1 MNRFSFRK
9 KITGM
14 NPKAIF
20 RNVSLQAAGY
30 YTLRFAGLFN
40 FPIPPRFA
48 FGIGVSRIM
57 TVLAGSIVLITAA
70 FSPALAAEKHSQNLD
85 VGCPAILLTNEDY
98 FPALLK
104 AIDEAQSE
112 IFMSI
117 FSFKAGVHKNSYPD
131 IILAHL
137 ARAVKRGIKVI
148 VILENTGGYDYKLDA
163 ENQQTKQLLEEKGV
177 KVYFDSP
184 RQTTHTKLIVID
196 ERRVLLGSHNLTQA
210 ALKYNNEISILLD
223 RPDLAERARNYML
236 KIIKEA
242 K

>member
-1 MNRFSFRK
+1 MDSFYSCRK
-9 KITGM
+9 NIVFAFCGLTFFIV
-14 NPKAIF
+14 AL
-20 RNVSLQAAGY
+20 SSA
-30 YTLRFAGLFN
+30 FAG
-40 FPIPPRFA
+40 
-48 FGIGVSRIM
+48 
-57 TVLAGSIVLITAA
+57 
-70 FSPALAAEKHSQNLD
+70 EKRDAISFDQS
-85 VGCPAILLTNEDY
+85 GCPAILLTNEDY

-131 IILAHL
+131 RILEHL
-137 ARAVKRGIKVI
+137 AKAVKRGVKVTA
-148 VILENTGGYDYKLDA
+148 ILETTANRSDELDIQNRQTGK
-163 ENQQTKQLLEEKGV
+163 LLEEKGV

-196 ERRVLLGSHNLTQA
+196 ERLIFLGSHNFTQA

-223 RPDLAERARNYML
+223 RPDLAIHARNYML

>member
-1 MNRFSFRK
+1 MSRFDSCRK
-9 KITGM
+9 
-14 NPKAIF
+14 
-20 RNVSLQAAGY
+20 NVVVVLC
-30 YTLRFAGLFN
+30 GLTF
-40 FPIPPRFA
+40 
-48 FGIGVSRIM
+48 
-57 TVLAGSIVLITAA
+57 LIVAL
-70 FSPALAAEKHSQNLD
+70 SPAFAEGKLNAVYSDQST
-85 VGCPAILLTNEDY
+85 CPAILLTNEDY

-137 ARAVKRGIKVI
+137 ARAVKKGIKVI
-148 VILENTGGYDYKLDA
+148 VILENTGGNDYKLDA
-163 ENQQTKQLLEEKGV
+163 ENQQTKKLLEEKGV

-196 ERRVLLGSHNLTQA
+196 ERMILLGSHNLTQA

-223 RPDLAERARNYML
+223 RPDLAKRARNYML

>member
-1 MNRFSFRK
+1 MNRFSFGK
-9 KITGM
+9 KIM
-14 NPKAIF
+14 A
-20 RNVSLQAAGY
+20 V
-30 YTLRFAGLFN
+30 
-40 FPIPPRFA
+40 
-48 FGIGVSRIM
+48 M
-57 TVLAGSIVLITAA
+57 AGSIILITAA
-70 FSPALAAEKHSQNLD
+70 FSPASAEEKLNAVHSDQST
-85 VGCPAILLTNEDY
+85 CPAILLTNEDY

-117 FSFKAGVHKNSYPD
+117 FSFKAGVHNNSYPD

-163 ENQQTKQLLEEKGV
+163 ENQKTKQLLEEESV

-196 ERRVLLGSHNLTQA
+196 ERLVFLGSHNLTQA

-223 RPDLAERARNYML
+223 RPDLAKRARNYML

>member
-1 MNRFSFRK
+1 MTMNRFSFGK
-9 KITGM
+9 KIM
-14 NPKAIF
+14 A
-20 RNVSLQAAGY
+20 V
-30 YTLRFAGLFN
+30 
-40 FPIPPRFA
+40 
-48 FGIGVSRIM
+48 M
-57 TVLAGSIVLITAA
+57 AGSIILITAA
-70 FSPALAAEKHSQNLD
+70 FSPASAEEKLNAVHSDQST
-85 VGCPAILLTNEDY
+85 CPAILLTNEDY

-163 ENQQTKQLLEEKGV
+163 ENQQTKQLLEEKSV
-177 KVYFDSP
+177 KVYFDLP

-196 ERRVLLGSHNLTQA
+196 ERLVFLGSHNLTQA

-223 RPDLAERARNYML
+223 RPDLAKRARNYML

>member
-1 MNRFSFRK
+1 MDSFYSCRK
-9 KITGM
+9 NIVFAFCGLTFFIV
-14 NPKAIF
+14 AL
-20 RNVSLQAAGY
+20 SSA
-30 YTLRFAGLFN
+30 FAG
-40 FPIPPRFA
+40 
-48 FGIGVSRIM
+48 
-57 TVLAGSIVLITAA
+57 
-70 FSPALAAEKHSQNLD
+70 EKRDATSFDQS
-85 VGCPAILLTNEDY
+85 GCPAILLTNEDY

-131 IILAHL
+131 RILERL
-137 ARAVKRGIKVI
+137 AKAVKRGVKVTA
-148 VILENTGGYDYKLDA
+148 ILETTANRSDELNIQNRQTGK
-163 ENQQTKQLLEEKGV
+163 LLEEKGV
-177 KVYFDSP
+177 KVYFDST

-196 ERRVLLGSHNLTQA
+196 ERLVLLGSHNLTQA

-223 RPDLAERARNYML
+223 RPDLAKRARNYML